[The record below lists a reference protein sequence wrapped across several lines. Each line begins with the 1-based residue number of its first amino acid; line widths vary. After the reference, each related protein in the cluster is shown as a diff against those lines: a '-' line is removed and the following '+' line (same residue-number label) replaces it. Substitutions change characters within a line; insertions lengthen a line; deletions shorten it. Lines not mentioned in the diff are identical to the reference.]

1 MQQHAVTV
9 EDVREA
15 QDNFKAGVSQHEGK
29 EYQEAVQSFKT
40 SASVLADEEHLKEF
54 QKKLKTGKY
63 KLQQES
69 IAYMGCAAVHLS
81 NLINALDDDQK
92 EQVPVDTQLTEAFKG
107 W

>member
-1 MQQHAVTV
+1 MEQFAVTV

-15 QDNFKAGVSQHEGK
+15 QDNFKAGMTQHEGK
-29 EYQEAVQSFKT
+29 EFQEAIESFKKT
-40 SASVLADEEHLKEF
+40 SSIHAPEGHLEEL
-54 QKKLKTGKY
+54 QKKLKTGKF

-81 NLINALDDDQK
+81 HLVQQLDEDQK
-92 EQVPVDTQLTEAFKG
+92 EQVPVDSQLTEVFKG

>member
-1 MQQHAVTV
+1 MAKNAVTV
-9 EDVREA
+9 EDVREV
-15 QDNFKAGVSQHEGK
+15 QDNFKAGVTQHEGK
-29 EYQEAVQSFKT
+29 EYNEAIESFKAA
-40 SASVLADEEHLKEF
+40 ASILADEDNLKEF
-54 QKKLKTGKY
+54 QRKLKSGKY

-81 NLINALDDDQK
+81 NLIKELDDDQK